1 MRKIL
6 YLLCA
11 LSSATTVF
19 GCATVEGD
27 LDNPVRTVTDAAAKG
42 VSLKGELQQQD
53 RDAIDPMG
61 IE

>member
-1 MRKIL
+1 MERKF

-11 LSSATTVF
+11 FLSLVAVL

-27 LDNPVRTVTDAAAKG
+27 LDNPVKTVADAAAKG
-42 VSLKGELQQQD
+42 VSLKGEMQQQD
-53 RDAIDPMG
+53 RDSVNPMG